1 MEILQSYT
9 KDREGND
16 CLIKESIALISVAYE
31 SFYESFIVIHVT
43 QIIGGWT
50 NNPIKTEYK
59 HYRSHEDA
67 KAYFNELY
75 NDIKE

>member
-31 SFYESFIVIHVT
+31 SFIVIHIT
-43 QIIGGWT
+43 QFIGGWT
-50 NNPIKTEYK
+50 NNPIETEYK
-59 HYRSHEDA
+59 HYRSHGDA

-75 NDIKE
+75 NYIKE